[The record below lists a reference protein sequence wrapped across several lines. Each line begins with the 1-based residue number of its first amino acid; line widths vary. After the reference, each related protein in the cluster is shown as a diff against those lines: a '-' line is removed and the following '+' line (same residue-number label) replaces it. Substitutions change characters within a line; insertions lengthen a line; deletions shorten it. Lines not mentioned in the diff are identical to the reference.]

1 MSDDNSVLVA
11 VGDSSDQIFTILP
24 QCQILAITL
33 IAIDCDVAFTRIGID
48 KHKLRYVS
56 ERREMAKGENE
67 RTATSWPIAALA
79 APAVLKLSNHH
90 ETIDLSCL
98 ARD

>member
-33 IAIDCDVAFTRIGID
+33 IAIDCDVAFTAVGSD
-48 KHKLRYVS
+48 
-56 ERREMAKGENE
+56 ENE
-67 RTATSWPIAALA
+67 GHVLA
-79 APAVLKLSNHH
+79 ACNVLCRVRISVTK
-90 ETIDLSCL
+90 
-98 ARD
+98 